1 MVRPSERTSAI
12 GLEGALSKFERATH
26 PLPGI
31 HVVSYR
37 AILVEQLIE
46 SLRRVKYIK
55 TIRQRNVSKRRSN
68 PNDPLFDPLKAA
80 ILFQMQGMLDE
91 AFWMVFY
98 FVHFGRHKRGG
109 WNYARAVYGR
119 LGDAILRWD
128 WETTSADPNS
138 FREWLSDNQTAI
150 KTYGS
155 PGGFGNHRKYQSL
168 DAYSGTGTGAAF
180 ESYVNWVALSGNH
193 EALFAAALTESKGD
207 SRDAFRILYHRMAL
221 VTSFGRTARFDYLSA
236 VGNLGL
242 APIEPNSAYI
252 QHSTGP
258 IEGARLLFGEHYTPR
273 ELDNLAQALGDHLG
287 IDMQSLEDALCN
299 WQKSPET
306 FKPFRG

>member
-1 MVRPSERTSAI
+1 MRPSGRSSI
-12 GLEGALSKFERATH
+12 LST
-26 PLPGI
+26 
-31 HVVSYR
+31 
-37 AILVEQLIE
+37 
-46 SLRRVKYIK
+46 
-55 TIRQRNVSKRRSN
+55 
-68 PNDPLFDPLKAA
+68 
-80 ILFQMQGMLDE
+80 
-91 AFWMVFY
+91 
-98 FVHFGRHKRGG
+98 GRHKRGG

-128 WETTSADPNS
+128 WETADPNS

-193 EALFAAALTESKGD
+193 EALFAAALTEPKV
-207 SRDAFRILYHRMAL
+207 RDAFRILYHRMAL

-258 IEGARLLFGEHYTPR
+258 IEGARLLSESTTLPCR
-273 ELDNLAQALGDHLG
+273 TTRQLGTGTWG
-287 IDMQSLEDALCN
+287 IDMQSLEDALCR
-299 WQKSPET
+299 QKSAET